1 MTPLQNLK
9 WVRQV
14 VPIGLGIIV
23 VLIGLLRSEAGII
36 ALGAGLLGVPAMIPG
51 NYPDPDPEPSPVETS
66 THSPG
71 IVPGLESEEQ
81 PEENDSEDYVEYR
94 D

>member
-9 WVRQV
+9 WIRQV

-51 NYPDPDPEPSPVETS
+51 NYPDPDPEPSPAETS

-71 IVPGLESEEQ
+71 IVPGLEEQ
-81 PEENDSEDYVEYR
+81 LEENDEDYIEYR

>member
-36 ALGAGLLGVPAMIPG
+36 ALGAGLLGVPAMIPN
-51 NYPDPDPEPSPVETS
+51 NYPNEPPTTREPEPNN
-66 THSPG
+66 PG
-71 IVPGLESEEQ
+71 LVPGLEQ
-81 PEENDSEDYVEYR
+81 TEENDSEDYAEYR

>member
-9 WVRQV
+9 WIRQV

-23 VLIGLLRSEAGII
+23 VHIGLLRSEAVIM

-51 NYPDPDPEPSPVETS
+51 GYPDPVEPVKTG
-66 THSPG
+66 THSPE
-71 IVPGLESEEQ
+71 IVPGLEEQ
-81 PEENDSEDYVEYR
+81 LEENDEDYIEYR